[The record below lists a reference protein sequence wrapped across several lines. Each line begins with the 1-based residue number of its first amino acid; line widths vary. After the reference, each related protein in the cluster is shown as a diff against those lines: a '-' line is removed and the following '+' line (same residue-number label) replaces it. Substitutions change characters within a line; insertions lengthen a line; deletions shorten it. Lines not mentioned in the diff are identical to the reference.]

1 MIHKEPLFDS
11 KVTSVKI
18 SSDNNYILASSLDG
32 SCIKYFDLRLN
43 MVMLTLMDD
52 GFMNSYETN

>member
-1 MIHKEPLFDS
+1 MIHKEQLFDS
-11 KVTSVKI
+11 KVTSVKL
-18 SSDNNYILASSLDG
+18 SCDNNYVLASSMDG

-43 MVMLTLMDD
+43 MVMLSLMDD